1 MRRRIT
7 ILGSTGSIGTQSLNV
22 IENDP
27 DNFNILALSAWN
39 NLELLME
46 QILKFRPK
54 YAVVKD
60 EKSAKE
66 LIKKLNNKVSCHILY
81 GEYGLTKISTL
92 QEIDLIV
99 IAITGMS
106 ALKPTIESINAKK
119 QICLANKEILVSAGE
134 LVMKKA
140 KANNVSIIPID
151 SEHNGLFQCLA
162 HEHQENIERL
172 IITGSGGPFYHLK
185 ESAFENVT
193 VEEALN
199 HPNWKMGKKISIDSA
214 TLMNKGLEIIE
225 AFWLFGVP
233 IDKIEILIHPQSYI
247 HAMVQFDDGSMLAQ
261 LSNHDMRIPIHF
273 ALNYPKRVKNSFPRI
288 SMAKIG
294 QLTFKKLDSK
304 KFPSVDLCYEA
315 IKQGGTLPAVLN
327 AANEIAVSS
336 FLNQKLKFNDI
347 IKVVSLITRE
357 HKNLPNP
364 TLQDILSQDREAR
377 KLAEKV
383 CKELFIN

>member
-134 LVMKKA
+134 LIMKKA